1 MASYDDLLTNT
12 ENLEELMAPAEERV
26 WPPVRRAPSRA
37 KKSAA
42 APVAKTE
49 EDPEFLPSLE
59 EVLKLPKRENRSQPA
74 KASAETEKS
83 VTPRN
88 PRRKAKKKYLN
99 RNYLLLYLFA
109 ATAIPELL
117 LHITTAIDGTLFNS
131 GLILPLL
138 FAAVPALIVYGVTL
152 LVPNRSANF
161 WITVGYSALVLLLC
175 GSQKVYYEIFGT
187 FYTAYSMANG
197 GDAFQFVDTI
207 INGILASIIPLLL
220 MALPL
225 IAMAVLGR
233 KYFSFKPMKAWQ
245 AAVAPMVVA
254 IVLQLLL
261 VLCLPIFGGT
271 DALSAYDMYHNSVDA
286 YAGVNKLGL
295 LTYFRVDVTRLITG
309 FEGGGELILD
319 DPVETD
325 PPTDTTGVP
334 GESTAPVLGDN
345 VLDINFKSLI
355 NRTTNED
362 LQTLHNYFASRTPT
376 NKNEKTGM
384 FEGCNLIMIC
394 AEGFSSLAVTEERTP
409 TLYKLMN
416 EGFIFTN
423 YYVPIWGVSTT
434 DGEYSFL
441 TGTVPKGG
449 VWSFKRTALEGKENS
464 MPLTMSRQLIAKGYN
479 AYAYHGHTY
488 DYYSRNLYLEN
499 LGYQYKGYGN
509 GLDIPKRWPASDVE
523 VMEASMSEYM
533 DNQPFTTYYMTISG
547 HLEYNFTGNAMAKKN
562 KDLVAD
568 EPYSDPVKAY
578 LATQLELEKSLAILM
593 AELEAKG
600 ILENTVIVL
609 NADHYPYGLKD
620 EQISELL
627 GHEVETNFELYKNQC
642 VIYKAGMT
650 PETIDEPCSTLDLL
664 PTLSNL
670 FGLDFD
676 SRLYMGR
683 DVFSDSEPFV
693 MFNNRSWI
701 TDKCSYNA
709 VTKEVVNFTDEEV
722 SEDYI
727 KKHKNDLN
735 NRFKVSAM
743 ILDMDYWRSLFG

>member
-12 ENLEELMAPAEERV
+12 ENLEELLAPAEERV

-37 KKSAA
+37 KKSAPNA
-42 APVAKTE
+42 APKAE
-49 EDPEFLPSLE
+49 EDPDYVPSLE
-59 EVLKLPKRENRSQPA
+59 EVLKLPKRE
-74 KASAETEKS
+74 KAAVAVKEPEQAAA
-83 VTPRN
+83 PRN
-88 PRRKAKKKYLN
+88 PRRRPKKKYLN
-99 RNYLLLYLFA
+99 RNFLLLYLFA

-117 LHITTAIDGTLFNS
+117 LHISTAIDGTLFNA
-131 GLILPLL
+131 GLILPVL
-138 FAAVPALIVYGVTL
+138 FAAVPALVIYGVTL
-152 LVPNRSANF
+152 FVPSRKANF
-161 WITVGYSALVLLLC
+161 WITVAYSAIVLLLC

-187 FYTAYSMANG
+187 FYSAYSMANG

-207 INGILASIIPLLL
+207 IKGIGASIFVLLL

-225 IAMAVLGR
+225 IAMIVLGR

-245 AAVAPMVVA
+245 GAVAPMVAAV
-254 IVLQLLL
+254 VLQLLL

-271 DALSAYDMYHNSVDA
+271 DALSAYDLYHNSVDS
-286 YAGVNKLGL
+286 YAGINKLGM
-295 LTYFRVDVTRLITG
+295 LTYFPVDVMRMLTG
-309 FEGGGELILD
+309 FEPGGELVLEPIETE
-319 DPVETD
+319 DPATE
-325 PPTDTTGVP
+325 TTGVP
-334 GESTAPVLGDN
+334 GETTAPVLGDN

-355 NRTTNED
+355 NRTTDED

-416 EGFIFTN
+416 EGFNFTN

-464 MPLTMSRQLIAKGYN
+464 MPLTMSQQLISLGYS

-488 DYYSRNLYLEN
+488 NYYSRNLYLEN
-499 LGYQYKGYGN
+499 LGYTYKGYGQ
-509 GLDIPKRWPASDVE
+509 GLDIKKTWPESDVE
-523 VMEASMSEYM
+523 VIEVSMADYM
-533 DNQPFTTYYMTISG
+533 DDQPFTAYYMTISG
-547 HLEYNFTGNAMAKKN
+547 HLEYNFSGNYIAKKN

-568 EPYSDPVKAY
+568 EPYSDAVKAY
-578 LATQLELEKSLAILM
+578 LATQLELEKALTILM
-593 AELEAKG
+593 EELEAKG

-609 NADHYPYGLKD
+609 NADHYPYGLEN

-642 VIYKAGMT
+642 IIYKAGMT

-670 FGLDFD
+670 FGLEFD

-701 TDKCSYNA
+701 TDKCSYNS
-709 VTKEVVNFTDEEV
+709 VTGEVINFTDEEV
-722 SEDYI
+722 TDEYV
-727 KKHKNDLN
+727 KKHKTDLN

-743 ILDMDYWRSLFG
+743 ILENDYWRALFG